1 MEPESLIKVPKL
13 RVIASQISTA
23 SSESASETS
32 ISPEGIHS
40 PMVTVAEVS
49 AA

>member
-1 MEPESLIKVPKL
+1 MEPESFIKVLKL
-13 RVIASQISTA
+13 RVIASHISTA
-23 SSESASETS
+23 SSESAPETS

-40 PMVTVAEVS
+40 PIVTVDETS